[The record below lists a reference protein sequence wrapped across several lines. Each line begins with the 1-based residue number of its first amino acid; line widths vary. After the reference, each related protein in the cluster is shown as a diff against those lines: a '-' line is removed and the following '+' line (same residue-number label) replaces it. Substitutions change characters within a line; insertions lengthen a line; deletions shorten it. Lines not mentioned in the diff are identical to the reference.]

1 VNLIVESQ
9 KPTQEKF
16 DLYRR
21 YQLQWHGKDDA
32 TFKEFTEFLYDSPV
46 DTLDFEY
53 RDVAG
58 KLLAVGVCDRARES
72 LSSVYFY
79 FDPSESKRGLGTLGA
94 LREIQW
100 AASNSIAY
108 YYLGYWVESCGAMNY
123 KASFDP
129 HEILCSDGV
138 WRKHEKQS

>member
-1 VNLIVESQ
+1 
-9 KPTQEKF
+9 
-16 DLYRR
+16 
-21 YQLQWHGKDDA
+21 
-32 TFKEFTEFLYDSPV
+32 
-46 DTLDFEY
+46 
-53 RDVAG
+53 
-58 KLLAVGVCDRARES
+58 VCDRARES